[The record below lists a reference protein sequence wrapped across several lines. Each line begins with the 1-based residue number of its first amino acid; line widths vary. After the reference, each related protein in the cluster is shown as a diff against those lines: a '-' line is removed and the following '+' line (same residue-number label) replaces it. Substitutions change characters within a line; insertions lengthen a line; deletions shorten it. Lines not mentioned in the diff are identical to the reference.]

1 MRGMWPL
8 ASGVSWWRSAPG
20 RPFAASRRQPR
31 ARTEAA
37 LPAPPYA
44 PPYAPP
50 SAPPFAS
57 PSASPSGSPFSRLG
71 RKVIR
76 TEAGYI
82 GLVLILLGML
92 WAGIT
97 VQLRGGHDAAVQ
109 QATTRSADLAYG
121 FAESVLRVVAAV
133 DQTLVSARERTL
145 RDPAHPDLSSWAR
158 DRPLTSFLALRLSVV
173 DAAGI
178 VVASNL
184 GPVTTRTD
192 LSRLDSVRA
201 QARAAA
207 GADALFIGA
216 PIMSPRSGS
225 LSLTASRRISGPG
238 GRYAGAVVVSFDTAY
253 LTRFYEALD
262 IGRGTAKL
270 IGTDGVVRADA
281 PGDPARYRRH
291 VTGPAAAAVRSGAA
305 SGSWR
310 AVSPRDGVTRIV
322 SFIRL
327 GHYDLVAAVGL
338 DEAEALDGW
347 AHSRVQLLA
356 GGFVL
361 SAVATLL
368 GGLLMRQHRR
378 VWHSRRALAGTLGN
392 ISQGIMMIDPDG
404 RVPVVNQ
411 RAIELLELPPVLMAE
426 RPSFRYIQRWQLR
439 QGEFGPPEKLDPDRL
454 RRIEEGIF
462 AIDAPVYER
471 VRPNGTVL
479 EIRTKKLSN
488 GGAVRTY
495 TDITNRRRA
504 EAAISA
510 ARDAAEVAG
519 RARSEFLAVMSHE
532 IRTPMNGIIGV
543 AGLLLDMD
551 LASTESH
558 YVRIIIDSGNHL
570 LQMIN
575 DILDFSRLE
584 SGKLE
589 LEDTA
594 FDVRGMLRSTLDLLQ
609 TEAAAKGLA
618 LELDVAEDV
627 PLRAGGDPRRLR
639 QVLLNLIGNGIKFTA
654 EGSVRVSVARL
665 EREPGA
671 VRLGFRVADTGMGIP
686 ADAQGRL
693 FQEFTQV
700 DSSISRRFGGS
711 GLGLAISRKLVERM
725 GGRIGV
731 ESTPG
736 AGSVFHFD
744 VRLHARRATDDAEG
758 ARAGVATP
766 ATSWQILVAED
777 NATNRLVVTRM
788 LERMGHRVESVTDG
802 AEAVA
807 AVASREYDLVL
818 MDVMMPEMDGL
829 TATRRIRALPPPA
842 GTLPI
847 IGLTANALRADEA
860 ACLSAGM
867 DLFASK
873 PITAARLSGLIARAL
888 AGRSAP
894 PGADPPVENRSFDPA
909 ILDAMAR
916 DVGPVPAAEIVRA
929 FIEASGRQLAE
940 MQADATAGRLL
951 PLTRHANTLARIARN
966 VGLMRLGRVAAELEI
981 AAIAASPELPAM
993 LVDGR
998 ALLLAGLEE
1007 LRAWRAPAP
1016 LVRRAGEN
1024 QDEWGAPSASG
1035 RSGDT
1040 SDRAHG

>member
-1 MRGMWPL
+1 VQGGRGWL
-8 ASGVSWWRSAPG
+8 R
-20 RPFAASRRQPR
+20 AASRQRPCAAAPRPQSR

-37 LPAPPYA
+37 L
-44 PPYAPP
+44 
-50 SAPPFAS
+50 
-57 PSASPSGSPFSRLG
+57 SASTAASLFARIG
-71 RKVIR
+71 RKIIR

-82 GLVLILLGML
+82 GLVLTLLGML

-97 VQLRGGHDAAVQ
+97 VQLRNGHDAALE
-109 QATTRSADLAYG
+109 QATLRSADLAYG
-121 FAESVLRVVAAV
+121 FAESVTRVIAAV
-133 DQTLVSARERTL
+133 DQTLISARERYL

-158 DRPLTSFLALRLSVV
+158 NRPLTSGLAIRLSVV
-173 DAAGI
+173 DSHGI

-184 GPVTTRTD
+184 GPVTARTD
-192 LSRLDSVRA
+192 LSGLDSVRA
-201 QARAAA
+201 QAAP
-207 GADALFIGA
+207 GPDSLFIGV
-216 PIMSPRSGS
+216 PVESPRSGR
-225 LSLTASRRISGPG
+225 LSITASRRLTGADG
-238 GRYAGAVVVSFDTAY
+238 KYAGAVVVSIDTAY
-253 LTRFYEALD
+253 LMRFYEALD
-262 IGRGTAKL
+262 IGRGTAEL
-270 IGTDGVVRADA
+270 IGADGIVRADA
-281 PGDPARYRRH
+281 PGGTGLTGHR
-291 VTGPAAAAVRSGAA
+291 VTGAAAAALLSGAPT
-305 SGSWR
+305 GNWR
-310 AVSPRDGVTRIV
+310 TASPRGGITRIT
-322 SFIRL
+322 SFRRL
-327 GHYDLVAAVGL
+327 GAYPLVVAVGL
-338 DEAEALDGW
+338 DEAEALVAW
-347 AHSRVQLLA
+347 QHSRLQLLA
-356 GGFVL
+356 GGFIL

-411 RAIELLELPPVLMAE
+411 RAIELLQLPPVLMAE

-439 QGEFGPPEKLDPDRL
+439 QGEFGPPEQLDPETL
-454 RRIEEGIF
+454 RRIEEGVF
-462 AIDAPVYER
+462 TVDTPVYER

-479 EIRTKKLSN
+479 EIRTQKLSN

-495 TDITNRRRA
+495 TDITERRRA

-543 AGLLLDMD
+543 AGLLLDMN
-551 LASTESH
+551 LPSTESH

-639 QVLLNLIGNGIKFTA
+639 QVLLNLIGNGIKFTS
-654 EGSVRVSVARL
+654 EGGVKVIVARL

-671 VRLGFRVADTGMGIP
+671 VRLGFRVADTGIGIP
-686 ADAQGRL
+686 AEAQSRL

-725 GGRIGV
+725 GGNIGV

-736 AGSVFHFD
+736 VGSVFHFD

-758 ARAGVATP
+758 ARAGAAAPV
-766 ATSWQILVAED
+766 TSWQILVAED

-802 AEAVA
+802 VEAVA

-842 GTLPI
+842 GNLPI

-867 DLFASK
+867 DLFAAK
-873 PITAARLSGLIARAL
+873 PITAERLAGLIARAL
-888 AGRSAP
+888 SGRAAQ
-894 PGADPPVENRSFDPA
+894 GAAAPPVENRNFDPA
-909 ILDAMAR
+909 ILDAMVR
-916 DVGPVPAAEIVRA
+916 DVGPTSTAEIVRA
-929 FIEASGRQLAE
+929 FIEASGRQLAD
-940 MQADATAGRLL
+940 MQAHAEAGKL
-951 PLTRHANTLARIARN
+951 PQLTRHASTLARIARN
-966 VGLMRLGRVAAELEI
+966 VGLMRLGRAAAELEI
-981 AAIAASPELPAM
+981 AVIAASPDLPAM
-993 LVDGR
+993 LLDIR
-998 ALLLAGLEE
+998 SLLLAGLEE
-1007 LRAWRAPAP
+1007 LRAWRPPAP
-1016 LVRRAGEN
+1016 L
-1024 QDEWGAPSASG
+1024 
-1035 RSGDT
+1035 T
-1040 SDRAHG
+1040 